1 MEIRQ
6 QERADGTTVV
16 ELEGELDLATAPAA
30 RDSVIDAIATDGDG
44 VAVDMSA
51 CTFIDSTGLRI
62 LVEAGRLLQRDG
74 RRLELI
80 GLRDQPLKIFE
91 LALGG
96 RWEMFRLTE
105 RDG

>member
-1 MEIRQ
+1 MI
-6 QERADGTTVV
+6 ALD
-16 ELEGELDLATAPAA
+16 GELDLATAPEVREAVMGA
-30 RDSVIDAIATDGDG
+30 VGNNGAG

-62 LVEAGRLLQRDG
+62 LVEAGRKMQEQG
-74 RRLELI
+74 RKLALI

-96 RWEMFRLTE
+96 HWEMFDVTDR
-105 RDG
+105 GG